1 METAINNLLEQ
12 IMTSSNVCCC
22 FAGAGRVYYFI
33 ALFLLLATFI
43 TILAMAIWSK
53 KENLLPLAALSGI
66 LLVCFIMCNLWS
78 SIVAIICCTYIGVV
92 YISSKNERKDE

>member
-12 IMTSSNVCCC
+12 ILTSSNVCCC
-22 FAGAGRVYYFI
+22 FAGAGRVFYVF
-33 ALFLLLATFI
+33 ALFLLLAAFI

-66 LLVCFIMCNLWS
+66 LLICFIMCNLWS
-78 SIVAIICCTYIGVV
+78 SIAAIICCTYLGVV
-92 YISSKNERKDE
+92 YSQHNESK

>member
-1 METAINNLLEQ
+1 METAINLLEK

-22 FAGAGRVYYFI
+22 FAGAGRVFYVF

-43 TILAMAIWSK
+43 AIIVTAVWGK

-66 LLVCFIMCNLWS
+66 LLICFIMCNLWS

>member
-12 IMTSSNVCCC
+12 ILTSSNVCCC
-22 FAGAGRVYYFI
+22 FAGAGRIYYFI

-43 TILAMAIWSK
+43 AIIVTAVWGK
-53 KENLLPLAALSGI
+53 KENLMPLAALCGV